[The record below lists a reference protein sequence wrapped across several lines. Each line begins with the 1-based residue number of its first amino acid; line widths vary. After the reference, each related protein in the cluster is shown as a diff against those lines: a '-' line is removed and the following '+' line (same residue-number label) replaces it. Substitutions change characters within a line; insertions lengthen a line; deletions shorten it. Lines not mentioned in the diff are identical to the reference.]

1 MSLTDYG
8 HRSILRAIARRAMI
22 DKGLLPDFSHEAIAE
37 LAGIKMPA
45 ITDVENVRDL
55 RNILWA
61 SIDNDDTLDIDQLTA
76 AQAMPGDAVKILV
89 AVADVDAIVRNGSAI
104 DDHARRNT
112 TSVYTAAETFPML
125 PEKLSTDLTSLSF
138 SEDRLAIVVEVVID
152 RDGSLLASDIYR
164 AHVCNRAKL
173 AYNSVAA
180 WLEGIGNAPEAL
192 HSVNGLDENLRMQD
206 STAQIM
212 KNYRRR
218 QGALSLET
226 VEARPVFLG
235 DQIRDLE
242 VEKKNRARTIIEEFM
257 IAANIVAA
265 RYLSSKKSPSLRR
278 AVRTPKRWERIVEIA
293 REHGFE
299 LPQKPDPVTL
309 EEFLVKEKGTD
320 PQRFP
325 DLSLSIIKLIGP
337 GEYIADTP
345 GDTDAPGHFGLAAAA
360 YTHSTAPNRRY
371 VDLVMQR
378 LLKAAVGGTPVPYSS
393 DELQGLAIDCT
404 EKEHVADKV
413 ERQVF
418 KSAAAILLES
428 RIGEEFNA
436 LVTGASPKGTWVRL
450 AHPPV
455 EGKLVDG
462 FHGLDIGHRIR
473 VQLIHTDVESGFIDF
488 KKVR

>member
-1 MSLTDYG
+1 
-8 HRSILRAIARRAMI
+8 MI

-436 LVTGASPKGTWVRL
+436 IVTGASPKGTWVRL

>member
-436 LVTGASPKGTWVRL
+436 IVTGAAPKGTWVRL
-450 AHPPV
+450 TQPPV
-455 EGKLVDG
+455 EGKLVEG
-462 FHGLDIGHRIR
+462 FHGVDVGYRIR

>member
-436 LVTGASPKGTWVRL
+436 IVTGASPKGTWVRL

>member
-393 DELQGLAIDCT
+393 DELQDLAIDCT
-404 EKEHVADKV
+404 EKEHAADKV

-436 LVTGASPKGTWVRL
+436 IVTGASPKGTWVRL